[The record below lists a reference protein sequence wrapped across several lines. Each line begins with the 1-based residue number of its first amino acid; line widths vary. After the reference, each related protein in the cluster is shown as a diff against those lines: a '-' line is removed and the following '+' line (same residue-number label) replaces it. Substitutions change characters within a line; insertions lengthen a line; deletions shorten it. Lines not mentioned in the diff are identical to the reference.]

1 MPPETAGW
9 NTYDPLGMNRIVRFP
24 ELYELRLS
32 VFAPEQGAYASKFY
46 FLEHLGDAGNV
57 LRAERHSPDC
67 SYASAELSF
76 AGFTFRVEYAVNDE
90 GVLDCKIEPIAVAEP
105 FTMLLVEVLRAWE
118 LDGEVTLEGDNII
131 SFAASSGGRV
141 KIIAVQED
149 NSVHN
154 HGMPI
159 ASGVYASEED
169 FQQSLLKTKT
179 LNGTRGTGCFAALG
193 FAARI
198 PLGITAQM
206 ESDSANASSRV
217 HPPAEIDSRI
227 QNAKKKYEETSPE
240 IQGGPFA
247 GCYQTVSSV
256 MNWMTV
262 WDQLHGIPYA
272 PVSRSWVDNY
282 MVRIGFDRTVR
293 GPLTGLWD
301 SFFHAILQSVTDQSL
316 AEANLRV
323 VLGDHAVMEEGYP
336 TNYMVSTFMSGDRSQ
351 PPLGAL
357 AAWKLYRRFGN
368 MELLEWVYPRL
379 KRWRKWWKTRRD
391 GNADGLLE
399 WGSTIETTKPGN
411 DAGTL
416 FAAKCES
423 GMDNSPLYDDAAYDL
438 KIGTMNLSDVGLN
451 SLFAADAMY
460 LAKIA
465 GVLGKPVEK
474 EALET
479 EHRELANG
487 INTALWNENARA
499 YMDRFW
505 NGDFSSRMGP
515 TMFYPLMARIPSE
528 ARATELVQR
537 HLMNEEEFWGE
548 YVIPTISRNDPAFRD
563 QLYWRGRVWPPVNY
577 LVYLGLRAYGFDAVA
592 HELACRSVRLFMHE
606 WKLRGHCHENYN
618 AITGEGDDVPVPAH
632 PGSNG
637 SDRFYPWGALLALMG
652 IEEIFD
658 VELEAGIRFGCRFL
672 NDETRISRIP
682 LGNNTYAVA
691 TSTAETSAWRDDHQF
706 FFSTP
711 GTNVRDYIAEAGRVA
726 FSVSGIGKT
735 TFGIS
740 EFAPSSEVI
749 IHHEGREVSRTQSD
763 SKGTVTFELGIDT
776 AYTRVSLTGQPAQYP
791 KQVTPPT
798 HQP

>member
-1 MPPETAGW
+1 MTNEAPGW

-24 ELYELRLS
+24 ELYEIRLS
-32 VFAPEQGAYASKFY
+32 VFAPERGAYASKFY
-46 FLEHLGDAGNV
+46 FLEHLGDVGNA
-57 LRAERHSPDC
+57 LKAEPHSPDC
-67 SYASAELSF
+67 SYAATELSF
-76 AGFTFRVEYAVNDE
+76 AGFTFRVEYAAADD
-90 GVLDCKIEPIAVAEP
+90 GALDCRIEPIAVSEP

-118 LDGEVTLEGDNII
+118 LDGEVTLEEDNII
-131 SFAASSGGRV
+131 SFPDLSGGRV
-141 KIIAVQED
+141 EIAAVQED

-154 HGMPI
+154 PGTPI
-159 ASGVYASEED
+159 ATGVYSLEEE
-169 FQQSLLKTKT
+169 FHQSLLESKT
-179 LNGTRGTGCFAALG
+179 LNGARGTGGFATLG
-193 FAARI
+193 FTARI
-198 PLGITAQM
+198 PLRITAWADR
-206 ESDSANASSRV
+206 DSVSVSSRV
-217 HPPAEIDSRI
+217 HSPADIDKRI
-227 QNAKKKYEETSPE
+227 RNAKSKHEKTSPE
-240 IQGGPFA
+240 IQGGPFE
-247 GCYQTVSSV
+247 GCYRAVSSA

-301 SFFHAILQSVTDQSL
+301 SFFHAMLQSVTDQSL

-323 VLGDHAVMEEGYP
+323 VLGDHALMEEGYP

-368 MELLEWVYPRL
+368 AELLEWIYPRL
-379 KRWRKWWKTRRD
+379 KRWREWWKTRRD

-399 WGSTIETTKPGN
+399 WGSNIETDKPGN

-423 GMDNSPLYDDAAYDL
+423 GMDNSPLYDDADYDQN
-438 KIGTMNLSDVGLN
+438 IGTMNLSDVGLN

-465 GVLGKPVEK
+465 GVLGRTSEREK
-474 EALET
+474 LET
-479 EHRELANG
+479 EYRTLAEQ
-487 INTALWNENARA
+487 IDSVLWNEKSQA

-505 NGDFSSRMGP
+505 NGEFSSHMGP
-515 TMFYPLMARIPSE
+515 TMFYPLLARIPSDE
-528 ARATELVQR
+528 RVAELVHR
-537 HLMNEEEFWGE
+537 HLLNENEFWGE
-548 YVIPTISRNDPAFRD
+548 YVLPTISRNDPAFRD

-577 LVYLGLRAYGFDAVA
+577 LVYLGLRAYGFDDVA
-592 HELACRSVRLFMHE
+592 HELARRSVRLFMHE

-658 VELEAGIRFGCRFL
+658 IEEEKGTRFGCRLL
-672 NDETRISRIP
+672 NDETRISRVP
-682 LGNNTYAVA
+682 FGKNTYAVA
-691 TSTAETSAWRDDHQF
+691 ASSAETAAWRDEHQF
-706 FFSTP
+706 FSSTP
-711 GTNVRDYIAEAGRVA
+711 GTNVRNYISGAGTVE
-726 FSVSGIGKT
+726 FSISGNGKT
-735 TFGIS
+735 TFRIS
-740 EFAPSSEVI
+740 EFAPASEII
-749 IHHEGREVSRTQSD
+749 IHHDGREVSRAQSD
-763 SKGTVTFELGIDT
+763 SEGTVTFELGIDAT
-776 AYTRVSLTGQPAQYP
+776 YTPIVLKSPAG
-791 KQVTPPT
+791 T
-798 HQP
+798 